1 MTEYGDDALQTPIP
15 IYLSI
20 YLSTYLT
27 IYLTIYLEYGADPWK
42 VTKYGDDALQTACI
56 KGALL
61 VFNHLI
67 EKINQQS
74 MVIIINLELCLFI
87 SLYQT

>member
-1 MTEYGDDALQTPIP
+1 MVMTLSRMLD
-15 IYLSI
+15 LSI
-20 YLSTYLT
+20 YLSIQLSNYLS
-27 IYLTIYLEYGADPWK
+27 IYLEYGADPWK

-74 MVIIINLELCLFI
+74 MVIRINLELCLFI
-87 SLYQT
+87 CLYQT